1 MKDNKAVADHEAA
14 HRRHRRLV
22 RLGQVLMAA
31 GAGVA
36 IWHWILHLAPSG
48 EQPSL
53 TLDLYAGYPT
63 GAALIMIGAILAGRT
78 ETKKKKS

>member
-1 MKDNKAVADHEAA
+1 MKDNKTATDPEAA

-31 GAGVA
+31 GAAVA
-36 IWHWILHLAPSG
+36 LWHWILHLAPAG

-53 TLDLYAGYPT
+53 ALDIYAGYPT
-63 GAALIMIGAILAGRT
+63 GAALILIGAVLAGRA
-78 ETKKKKS
+78 ETKKKR

>member
-1 MKDNKAVADHEAA
+1 MKDNETALDPQAA

-53 TLDLYAGYPT
+53 TLDIYAGYPT
-63 GAALIMIGAILAGRT
+63 GAAQIMIGAILAGRA
-78 ETKKKKS
+78 ETKKKR